1 MSDFLRRLLGGQA
14 AHVPVLRPRLPGRFA
29 PPDVMMEAFVPGEE
43 SLSLRDV
50 HESPRGRADYKD
62 IPPRLRVEEF
72 EASALSARPLRFA
85 EGEHMYLPDQ
95 ELLSPL
101 RPGVASNRGVAPDV
115 PAARIEE
122 LQHPDL
128 HKSVQTHH
136 SAPTERVEPGR
147 RRAALA
153 ETTAHRTLDETVPT
167 GVASL
172 STPAQRPDLHR
183 SVQTHHSAL
192 TERVEPGRGRAV
204 LAETTA
210 HRTLDETVPTGV
222 ASLST
227 PAQHPDLHKSVQ
239 THHSALTERVDAR
252 DEARV
257 LTNLLSGPKTG
268 PTLKPRINEPTH
280 ASEAT
285 VSRSVGTRPAAA
297 ALTVATEPPVVR
309 ISIGRI
315 DVHVAQPSVPARP
328 SVAPRPVAMSL
339 DTYLQRREGRIP

>member
-147 RRAALA
+147 RRAVLA

-183 SVQTHHSAL
+183 
-192 TERVEPGRGRAV
+192 
-204 LAETTA
+204 
-210 HRTLDETVPTGV
+210 
-222 ASLST
+222 
-227 PAQHPDLHKSVQ
+227 SVQ